1 MINGTP
7 MFPFLLTYFHMYK
20 TGFTGLSGYFL
31 PFQMKG
37 KNSNPSPRDL
47 EVVEHIESESKI
59 SLIRS
64 VYAMEQ

>member
-1 MINGTP
+1 
-7 MFPFLLTYFHMYK
+7 MYK

-64 VYAMEQ
+64 VYAME